1 MLAHFDF
8 SLPFCFS
15 LENYIASFRK
25 TRSNEFDSFPYK
37 LLKKYL
43 VLIFCRSKIVSK
55 KDTICRN
62 ITFNKLKNY
71 ILLTTLT
78 SSPHFSASDG
88 LSILTRGIPSAS
100 RIWSTPCTIYSVTPC
115 TIYGVTPCTV
125 YGNTLHN
132 LQCNTLHTWHWNTL
146 HNLQCN
152 TLHNLQCNMLHNLQC
167 NTLHNL
173 QCNTLHNL
181 QSDTLHNLQC
191 NMLHNL
197 PCNTLHTLQCNTLHN
212 LQCNILFTVRLVW
225 NTLDNLLD
233 NSNLAPKYP
242 TWNRYFIWCKPSI
255 TFNRSSK
262 YFATAILSYS
272 YGYTKL

>member
-1 MLAHFDF
+1 MRSKKGPDQQHWQSAGSFWFF
-8 SLPFCFS
+8 SSFCFS
-15 LENYIASFRK
+15 LENYIASFHK
-25 TRSNEFDSFPYK
+25 TRSNKFDSFPYK

-125 YGNTLHN
+125 YGVTPCTIYSVTPCTLDIEIPCTIYSVTPCTIYSVTCCIIYSVTPCTIYSVTPCTIYSLTPFTIYSVTCCTIYRVTPCTLYSVTPCTIYSVTSY
-132 LQCNTLHTWHWNTL
+132 LQCVLCET
-146 HNLQCN
+146 
-152 TLHNLQCNMLHNLQC
+152 
-167 NTLHNL
+167 
-173 QCNTLHNL
+173 
-181 QSDTLHNLQC
+181 
-191 NMLHNL
+191 
-197 PCNTLHTLQCNTLHN
+197 P
-212 LQCNILFTVRLVW
+212 
-225 NTLDNLLD
+225 
-233 NSNLAPKYP
+233 
-242 TWNRYFIWCKPSI
+242 
-255 TFNRSSK
+255 
-262 YFATAILSYS
+262 
-272 YGYTKL
+272 

>member
-1 MLAHFDF
+1 MRSKKGPDPQHWQSAGSFWFF
-8 SLPFCFS
+8 SSFCFS

-25 TRSNEFDSFPYK
+25 TRRNKFDSFPYK

-62 ITFNKLKNY
+62 ITFNKLKNC

-132 LQCNTLHTWHWNTL
+132 LQCNTLHTWHW
-146 HNLQCN
+146 
-152 TLHNLQCNMLHNLQC
+152 

-262 YFATAILSYS
+262 YFATVILSYSYGYTTILSYS